1 MAGKITGPSFGSDN
15 HAGIHPEVLKAIG
28 EANVGYAS
36 AYGAD
41 PWTERLSALVKKV
54 FGERTECFPVFN
66 GTGANVAALS
76 AVLKRYE
83 GVICAEKSHI
93 DVDEG
98 GAPESIGGFKLLT
111 IPTKDQKLTVSV
123 IREKLT
129 RRGDAHAVQP
139 RVISI
144 TQSTELGTIYSC
156 EEIHAISN
164 FAHAEGLVLHMD
176 GARIANAAASLQAGG
191 SANEYLRAC
200 TTDVGVDLLSFGGT
214 KNGLMGAEAVL
225 DLTGKFATDL
235 RFIQKQSMQLASK
248 MRFCSAQLI
257 AALEND
263 LWRRNAEQANGMA
276 RLLESKIR
284 GVPGVTIAQK
294 VEANAVF
301 AKLPKKIIPGLQA
314 QFPFYVWEELPE
326 VPGET
331 PVSVVRLMC
340 SFQTTE
346 SDVLALARAILST

>member
-15 HAGIHPEVLKAIG
+15 HAGIHPDVLRAIG
-28 EANVGYAS
+28 DANVGYAS

-41 PWTERLSALVKKV
+41 PWTERATVLFKER
-54 FGERTECFPVFN
+54 FGEKTEVFPVFN

-76 AVLKRYE
+76 SVLKRFE

-93 DVDEG
+93 DVDEC
-98 GAPESIGGFKLLT
+98 GAPETIGGFKLLT
-111 IPTKDQKLTVSV
+111 IPTRDQKLTVPLV
-123 IREKLT
+123 REKLA

-144 TQSTELGTIYSC
+144 TQSTELGTIYTLS
-156 EEIHAISN
+156 EIQAIST
-164 FAHAEGLVLHMD
+164 FAHAEGLILHMD
-176 GARIANAAASLQAGG
+176 GARISNAAASLGTG
-191 SANEYLRAC
+191 LREC
-200 TTDVGVDLLSFGGT
+200 TTDLGVDLLSFGGT

-235 RFIQKQSMQLASK
+235 RYIQKQSMQLASK

-257 AALEND
+257 ATLEND
-263 LWRRNAEQANGMA
+263 LWRKNASNANGMA

-301 AKLPKKIIPGLQA
+301 AKLPKAVIPGLQA
-314 QFPFYVWEELPE
+314 KFPFYVWEELPE

-346 SDVLALARAILST
+346 SDVASLADAISRARA